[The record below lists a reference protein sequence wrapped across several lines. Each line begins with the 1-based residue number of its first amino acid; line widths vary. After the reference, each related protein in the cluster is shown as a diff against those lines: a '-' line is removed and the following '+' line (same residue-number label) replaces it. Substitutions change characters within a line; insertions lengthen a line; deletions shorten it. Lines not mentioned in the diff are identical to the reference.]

1 MKPCSAAFGWAW
13 TGSAAKAAM
22 TAAMAR
28 VMNFVMNWSFLNVGY
43 DREPHAMGGNI
54 GENSLPLQLPGEGTR
69 AALSRFDGERLRF
82 GERAPGSTTAASRST
97 DGEHRLR
104 WWRVPARHRLSEWR
118 RGGEGG
124 GIPC

>member
-43 DREPHAMGGNI
+43 DREPHALGGNI
-54 GENSLPLQLPGEGTR
+54 GENSLPLQLPREGTR
-69 AALSRFDGERLRF
+69 AALSQIG
-82 GERAPGSTTAASRST
+82 RAHLGTPVTTA
-97 DGEHRLR
+97 HLVCRLLLDKKK
-104 WWRVPARHRLSEWR
+104 HMTEKQ
-118 RGGEGG
+118 
-124 GIPC
+124 

>member
-43 DREPHAMGGNI
+43 DREPHATGGNI
-54 GENSLPLQLPGEGTR
+54 GENSLTLQLHREGTR
-69 AALSRFDGERLRF
+69 AALYRFDGERLRF
-82 GERAPGSTTAASRST
+82 GARPPGSPQGRPRST
-97 DGEHRLR
+97 EDGRK
-104 WWRVPARHRLSEWR
+104 
-118 RGGEGG
+118 
-124 GIPC
+124 